1 MFKFNL
7 HPNLYK
13 SQNLF
18 FEISTEIMEND
29 NRSEEWKRNFNVLGE
44 NLGVKVDIGISE
56 PAP

>member
-7 HPNLYK
+7 RPNLYK

-18 FEISTEIMEND
+18 FEISKEILDSEG
-29 NRSEEWKRNFNVLGE
+29 RSDDWKRQFNLLGD

-56 PAP
+56 PTS